1 MILKEFKNNKDV
13 ASYVAKRVRDQ
24 ECMEQADD
32 RAQGLLVVSE
42 IILRNLHIS
51 ILGLQSNVNELIFF

>member
-24 ECMEQADD
+24 ECMEQATDG
-32 RAQGLLVVSE
+32 AQGLLVVSE
-42 IILRNLHIS
+42 IILRILHIS
-51 ILGLQSNVNELIFF
+51 ILGLQSYKTMSMS